1 MLQLGSN
8 GGDLV
13 GSRQNPL
20 LYTIIFI
27 ILGILFFLFL
37 VGLVLR
43 KIRELHSTTT
53 WIESHKNLSTTKKN
67 IANVAQMANL
77 TIDERKML
85 EQICRKFKPKNIEYL
100 LRNKE
105 GIRDLF
111 NQEYDDLQKKAA
123 SPERI
128 DQFFILLY
136 KLEKVHDS
144 FMFITTTRALPEGQ
158 TFIYTDSDRTQWTL
172 TLDRNDPQGLVL
184 GIPKN
189 FATSDKKPAQLSKFI
204 LTFTSDVGTTYTL
217 LTRVIRY
224 EEEKQGKYVLI
235 ASSNNTLTAVQRRE
249 AKRGHL
255 ETTCKFAAVKF
266 SPDKKNKYDIQPT
279 KYDGKMQD
287 ISSSGCRLSCGMP
300 IKQGQYLSIE
310 FSFASGKAVQVIGY
324 IVMTKKANDESKQ
337 YILHIRFMDISID
350 VKNRI
355 SAFIYGYN
363 QA

>member
-1 MLQLGSN
+1 MLQLGN
-8 GGDLV
+8 GGNLV
-13 GSRQNPL
+13 ETRQNPL

-27 ILGILFFLFL
+27 ILGILLFLFL

-43 KIRELHSTTT
+43 KLRELHSTPE

-67 IANVAQMANL
+67 IMNVAQMANL
-77 TIDERKML
+77 RRDERKLL
-85 EQICRKFKPKNIEYL
+85 EQICRKFKPQNIEYL

-111 NQEYDDLQKKAA
+111 HQEYDDLKKHSA
-123 SPERI
+123 SAEKI
-128 DQFFILLY
+128 DQFFTLLY

-144 FMFITTTRALPEGQ
+144 LMFITTTRALPPGQ
-158 TFIYTDSDRTQWTL
+158 VFIYTDSDRTQWTL

-184 GIPKN
+184 SIPQS
-189 FATSDKKPAQLSKFI
+189 FAKSEKKPAQLSKFI
-204 LTFTSDVGTTYTL
+204 LTFTSEAGTTYTL

-224 EEEKQGKYVLI
+224 EEEKQGKFVLI

-249 AKRGHL
+249 ARRGLL
-255 ETTCKFAAVKF
+255 ETNCKFAAVKF

-287 ISSSGCRLSCGMP
+287 ISSNGCRLCCGMP
-300 IKQGQYLSIE
+300 IKQGQYLSIN
-310 FSFASGKAVQVIGY
+310 FSLADGQEDQVIGY
-324 IVMTKKANDESKQ
+324 IVMTKKANDDSKQ
-337 YILHIRFMDISID
+337 YILHVRFVDISIE
-350 VKNRI
+350 VKNKV